1 MTRPKVEPIHR
12 EIAQALLDTFRPRL
26 DVYAERFDDD
36 AHVARVNAWM
46 KDRGAKGFLLGD
58 WKPAGKK
65 GARKA
70 LTVDVL
76 AEHVAGVRTLGFY
89 PLHPD
94 GQVGSVSVD
103 FDNHRGAQR
112 VERDP
117 REDLDALILVCQ
129 RHGVRFLANHSRGGY
144 GYWLHLLPPP
154 GTQSREARAVLSAL
168 VREAGVKTI
177 AEGGTLDT
185 LFPKQDTV
193 WARGGDP
200 TNAPGNLFCV
210 PVCARW
216 MRAQAPGTHFLH
228 TPPGE
233 LAAQLKHLTEYA

>member
-1 MTRPKVEPIHR
+1 MSRNADERLHTA
-12 EIAQALLDTFRPRL
+12 IAQALLDTFRPRM

-46 KDRGAKGFLLGD
+46 KEKGVTRGFAIGD

-65 GARKA
+65 GARKS
-70 LTVDVL
+70 LTVDVV
-76 AEHVAGVRTLGFY
+76 AEHVAGRRTIGFY

-117 REDLDALILVCQ
+117 REDLDLLMTVCQ
-129 RHGVRFLANHSRGGY
+129 RHGVRFLANHSRGGH
-144 GYWLHLLPPP
+144 GYWLHLLPPA
-154 GTQSREARAVLSAL
+154 GTKAREARAVLAAL
-168 VREAGVKTI
+168 LREAGVKPLDQ
-177 AEGGTLDT
+177 GGTFDAI
-185 LFPKQDTV
+185 FPKQDTP
-193 WARGGDP
+193 RGDP
-200 TNAPGNLFCV
+200 SEAPGNLFCV
-210 PVCARW
+210 PASARW
-216 MRAQAPGTHFLH
+216 MASESPGTHFLH